1 MKDAFL
7 FMQEYEEYLDDLSY
21 KEAWLVVKSAFIH
34 ERNGRED
41 EYPKLSKAAAA
52 IFKMI
57 RKDLDRHR
65 KNYEETCEKNR
76 ENANKRWNKG
86 KSSDGSQ
93 SGSSPSESK
102 AGTGSSESKDG
113 SSPSKKDS
121 TADQSV
127 KAGSEKNKGS
137 ALEKSK
143 GSSRSDA
150 PEEKPCEH
158 VSDEAKD
165 GISLLNNANACD
177 RISSDAKNA
186 DNDLELDL
194 DKDLEKHK
202 EIGAIAPKE
211 KARAH
216 YLQNG
221 VANEKYLEW
230 LEYKKRIGAPLVTKA
245 QINAS
250 IERLKSY
257 SLDASGNFDPNKAVK
272 VIKQSIREKWQNF
285 YPLDEPRARSGTR
298 SAFGNGSGKT
308 VAFNN
313 FGQRTYSAGE
323 IAAIEM
329 AARG

>member
-76 ENANKRWNKG
+76 ENANKRWNKS
-86 KSSDGSQ
+86 KPSVGSQ
-93 SGSSPSESK
+93 NGSSPS
-102 AGTGSSESKDG
+102 GSKDG
-113 SSPSKKDS
+113 SSPSKKDG

-127 KAGSEKNKGS
+127 KTGAEKNKGS

-143 GSSRSDA
+143 GSRRSDA
-150 PEEKPCEH
+150 PEKKPDDH
-158 VSDEAKD
+158 VSNGAND
-165 GISLLNNANACD
+165 GFSLLDNANACD

-298 SAFGNGSGKT
+298 TAFGNGSGKT